1 MNIKFII
8 LMFGLFLFLLGY
20 VNQNKYNCNIS
31 PSLDRKIQQD
41 LSNLF
46 FDTDVSVGDPNI
58 IKDYSLSD
66 TWDKPTLI
74 RDEFETGIYYGR
86 DTNSNTDDY
95 ITT

>member
-1 MNIKFII
+1 MNIKFMI
-8 LMFGLFLFLLGY
+8 LMFGLFLFILGY

-46 FDTDVSVGDPNI
+46 SDTSGSGRAEVSVGDPNI

-66 TWDKPTLI
+66 TWDAPSLI
-74 RDEFETGIYYGR
+74 SDEYQSGVFYGR
-86 DTNSNTDDY
+86 NIDD
-95 ITT
+95 

>member
-1 MNIKFII
+1 MI
-8 LMFGLFLFLLGY
+8 LMFGLFLFILGF

-46 FDTDVSVGDPNI
+46 SDTTGLSRAEVSVGDPNI

-66 TWDKPTLI
+66 TWDAPSLT
-74 RDEFETGIYYGR
+74 RDEYQSGIFYGR
-86 DTNSNTDDY
+86 NIDD
-95 ITT
+95 